1 VPEASLP
8 VVESL
13 LVEAVKAPRERIDEL
28 AERASAFAVGPG
40 LGRGDEERK
49 LARRLLT
56 ELELPAVV
64 DADALFE
71 LEPADWPAARVLTPH
86 AGELARLLGEESDW
100 VDAHRLEAVRRA
112 VEVYG
117 CVVLL
122 KGPGTLVGAPG
133 EGVVAC
139 NTGTPAL
146 ATAGTGDV
154 LTGVIA
160 AFLAKG
166 LDARLAAV
174 AGAIAHGRAAELA
187 PHQVG
192 LVASDVIDS
201 LPLAL
206 S

>member
-1 VPEASLP
+1 M
-8 VVESL
+8 
-13 LVEAVKAPRERIDEL
+13 DE
-28 AERASAFAVGPG
+28 
-40 LGRGDEERK
+40 
-49 LARRLLT
+49 
-56 ELELPAVV
+56 
-64 DADALFE
+64 
-71 LEPADWPAARVLTPH
+71 
-86 AGELARLLGEESDW
+86 
-100 VDAHRLEAVRRA
+100 HRLEAVQRA
-112 VEVYG
+112 VDRYS

-122 KGPGTLVGAPG
+122 KGPGTLVAAPG
-133 EGVVAC
+133 EGVLVCDA
-139 NTGTPAL
+139 GTPAL

-166 LDARLAAV
+166 MDARLAAA
-174 AGAIAHGRAAELA
+174 AGAFAHGRAAELA